1 MSIRAK
7 GAESVRKSWISP
19 LLLLSLSG
27 CFVQGS
33 DDLREFV
40 AAAKE
45 KQGAPVEPLPKMP
58 LVEVYAYSALEQ
70 GRRSPFLS
78 ADVAQ
83 QQADDGS
90 GIRPDYTRLK
100 EELEKYPLDSL
111 RMVGVLAQDDVTY
124 GLVQSK
130 KDRMVYRVRQGNYM
144 GQNDGRISGIFQD
157 RIELI
162 EIIPGSQ
169 GGYVERH
176 ATVALGQK

>member
-1 MSIRAK
+1 MRFIYMIGLA
-7 GAESVRKSWISP
+7 
-19 LLLLSLSG
+19 LLLSG
-27 CFVQGS
+27 CLVQGT

-40 AAAKE
+40 AEAKA

-58 LVEVYAYSALEQ
+58 QVEIYSYTAAER
-70 GRRSPFLS
+70 GVRSPFLS
-78 ADVAQ
+78 SGVEQ
-83 QQADDGS
+83 RQSDDGS
-90 GIRPDYTRLK
+90 GIRPDYSRTK

-144 GQNDGRISGIFQD
+144 GMNDGRISGIFQD

-162 EIIPGSQ
+162 EIIHGSQ
-169 GGYVERH
+169 GGFVERR
-176 ATVALGQK
+176 ASVALGQK